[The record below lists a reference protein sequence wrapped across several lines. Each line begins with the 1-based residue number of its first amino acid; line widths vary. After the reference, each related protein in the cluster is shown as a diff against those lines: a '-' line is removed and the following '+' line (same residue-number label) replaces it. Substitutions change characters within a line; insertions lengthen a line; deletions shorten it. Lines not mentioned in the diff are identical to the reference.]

1 MWWKV
6 WSNDEMECI
15 IVRAETSDEAL
26 RKGRRYDQRCNSI
39 QPFDPS
45 WDIERLKME
54 EKQKH

>member
-6 WSNDEMECI
+6 WGNNEMECI
-15 IVRAETSDEAL
+15 IVRAETGDEAL
-26 RKGRRYDQRCNSI
+26 RKGRRYDQRFNSI

-54 EKQKH
+54 VKQKH